1 MWVGMVMA
9 MAQVIEFYVPDKFR
23 KQTGKWIPPEQ
34 RGKIIPFPVPAALA
48 DESGSPMWIR
58 SGAVWNTKGMQWPSF

>member
-34 RGKIIPFPVPAALA
+34 RGKIIPFPAPEKKSA
-48 DESGSPMWIR
+48 
-58 SGAVWNTKGMQWPSF
+58 